1 VSRNIPFQEKLDLSE
16 HVRLMPL
23 RGPPIQ

>member
-1 VSRNIPFQEKLDLSE
+1 MPFLEKLDLAE
-16 HVRLMPL
+16 HVRLLPL